1 QYPVMEY
8 RSLPDFQPHLKVLP
22 YRGDSGDMRIPSD
35 AEPQSLSDGLKD
47 RPYVGKHPIAVCKQE
62 SLSFIELPNLRANGQ
77 KINGRDTL
85 SPASWTSSTHS
96 DKNWGFHDQSDTTLT
111 LSVDREL
118 TEGQRV
124 DSTVYRTVEP
134 ETMQGILEV
143 PVPGH
148 SQVVGNVDQLPY
160 RNLLNESEP
169 SSPTR
174 IVGSLKE
181 PLTSPR
187 SPELPGLQR
196 RISQSSDKEK
206 LARRKMKVYSPES
219 STEEPVSSP
228 SLTCE
233 SIFSGTVFDNKLKNS
248 DGVNCD
254 LFLDESEALE
264 HKTSVEASDA
274 PETSEH
280 LAVGPANHNCKGPEQ
295 ERRRFSASELINK
308 LQLSQRKSSFTLK
321 LGKSLSTRVTP
332 KEKFFLGNL
341 DLITGIK
348 TRHFYLGIVSVT
360 PTESPTQSPP
370 PLGTVQ
376 FADSFLQHKG
386 TTRQRYKINQQ
397 EDQKPTPPPQN
408 NFMLILNF
416 SRMLYIMKAD
426 RKVNSLIQQT
436 LTPVSDLVRSTNQI
450 LILAVPQDSSI
461 ASQPG
466 WNSIN
471 QELNYTSSSDNL
483 QNFSSQSCVCL
494 HKAKF
499 ELITSEASYIRS
511 LSIAV
516 DHFMNSKELNEC
528 LGTQE
533 KQWLFSKLPDVKE
546 VSESRFLLDL
556 EERLEA
562 DILRFDVCDIVL
574 DHCPEFQRVYLP
586 YVTNQAYQ
594 ELTYQRLLQEN
605 PKFPSILAKLEED
618 QMCQRLPLT
627 SFLILP
633 FQRITRLKMLVENIL
648 KRTTQGS
655 RDEDTATKAFNE
667 LKRLIRECN
676 ASVQSMKRTEELI
689 HLNKKIHFESK
700 IFPLISQSRWL
711 VKHGELVEVDTQATN
726 MTGSKFKVAT
736 RPVYLHLF
744 NDCLLLSRKKET
756 GKFAVFAHAK
766 IQELKVKDLN
776 IKLHGIPGHI
786 FHLQLSENHQIKYQ
800 VLLRAQTESEKQ
812 RWITAMFPSSHQTE
826 KEQAMEN
833 DDCPQVQCI
842 KAYKAQE
849 HDELSLEKAD
859 ILEVKT
865 KTSDGWIEGMRLSD
879 GERGWFPKAYV
890 EEIISRNARL
900 RNLRENNRIKCAT
913 LKLEE
918 EQL

>member
-1 QYPVMEY
+1 MRINLLQYPVMEY

-77 KINGRDTL
+77 VDYNPLPGSLQCQGAISEKINGRDTL

-332 KEKFFLGNL
+332 KEKGTPLSTEVKQ
-341 DLITGIK
+341 TGK
-348 TRHFYLGIVSVT
+348 SCPVT

-397 EDQKPTPPPQN
+397 
-408 NFMLILNF
+408 LNF
-416 SRMLYIMKAD
+416 YSPFDTGTVLIKTLMKAD

-436 LTPVSDLVRSTNQI
+436 LTPVSDLASTV
-450 LILAVPQDSSI
+450 LHSI
-461 ASQPG
+461 TATMFC
-466 WNSIN
+466 
-471 QELNYTSSSDNL
+471 LL
-483 QNFSSQSCVCL
+483 SCVCL

-546 VSESRFLLDL
+546 VSERFLLDL